1 MPVLPRWSAYV
12 ALVTAVFS
20 YLAWTAAATDDTD
33 GVAVLTL
40 VTATIFWI
48 SVMVLAAYAV
58 QLGVDRY
65 RRDRDGR

>member
-1 MPVLPRWSAYV
+1 MLPRWSAYV

-20 YLAWTAAATDDTD
+20 YFAWAAAGADDSD

-40 VTATIFWI
+40 VTATVFWI

-65 RRDRDGR
+65 RDKDRH

>member
-1 MPVLPRWSAYV
+1 MLPRWSAYA

-20 YLAWTAAATDDTD
+20 YIAWTAAGAEGSE

-58 QLGVDRY
+58 QRGVDRY
-65 RRDRDGR
+65 RDKDRR

>member
-1 MPVLPRWSAYV
+1 MRVLPRWSAYV
-12 ALVTAVFS
+12 ALVTAVLS
-20 YLAWTAAATDDTD
+20 YLAWTAAGADDSD

-58 QLGVDRY
+58 QLGVERY
-65 RRDRDGR
+65 RDRDGR